1 MPNKT
6 SALEWLIIA
15 YHDLKS
21 AKILFD
27 ANHYTDSIGN
37 DLQQALEK
45 ILKSLSAYNNSQIKK
60 SHDLIEIYAKVKDSI
75 ALNDYELDY
84 LEIATNYFKE
94 DRYPNPSYS
103 LPQKEEIKT
112 ILDFT
117 EELLFRVCK
126 IINVNENDLKNKEN
140 R

>member
-27 ANHYTDSIGN
+27 AN
-37 DLQQALEK
+37 
-45 ILKSLSAYNNSQIKK
+45 
-60 SHDLIEIYAKVKDSI
+60 
-75 ALNDYELDY
+75 
-84 LEIATNYFKE
+84 
-94 DRYPNPSYS
+94 PSYS
-103 LPQKEEIKT
+103 LPKKEEIET

-117 EELLFRVCK
+117 EELPLRVCK
-126 IINVNENDLKNKEN
+126 IVGVNEDDLKDETKYK
-140 R
+140 